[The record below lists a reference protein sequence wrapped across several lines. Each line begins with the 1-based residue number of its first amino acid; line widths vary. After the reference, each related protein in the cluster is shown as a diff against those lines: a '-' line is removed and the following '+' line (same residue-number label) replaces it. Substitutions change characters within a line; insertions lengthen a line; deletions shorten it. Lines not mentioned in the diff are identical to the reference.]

1 MLKIGALIY
10 PGFELLD
17 LFGPMEMFGTMPE
30 EFQLQLVAAEAG
42 PVKSSG
48 QLTAHADLA
57 LKDGH
62 EFDVLFLPGGIGTR
76 ELIRDQ
82 EMLDWITKAG
92 DAADHVLTVCTGS
105 GIIAKAGLLDG
116 HRATTNKMAFGWV
129 EKMGPEVQWVKQA
142 RWVVDGKFRTSSGV
156 SAGMDMALDFIA
168 DLHGREKAEEVAMWA
183 EYEWHQDAARDP
195 FAKLHGLVE

>member
-10 PGFELLD
+10 PDFELLD
-17 LFGPMEMFGTMPE
+17 LFGPMEMFGTMPD

-48 QLTAHADLA
+48 QLMAHADLSV
-57 LKDGH
+57 KDGH

-76 ELIRDQ
+76 EMIRDQ
-82 EMLDWITKAG
+82 EMLDWIRKAG

-156 SAGMDMALDFIA
+156 SAGMDMALDFVA
-168 DLHGREKAEEVAMWA
+168 DLHGRDRAEEVAMWA
-183 EYEWHQDAARDP
+183 EYEWHQDASRDP
-195 FAKLHGLVE
+195 FAKLHGLV